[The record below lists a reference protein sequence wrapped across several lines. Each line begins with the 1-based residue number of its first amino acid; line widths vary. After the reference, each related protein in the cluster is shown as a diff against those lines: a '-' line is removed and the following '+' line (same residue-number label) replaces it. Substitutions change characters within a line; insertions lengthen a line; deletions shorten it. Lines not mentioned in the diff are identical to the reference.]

1 MKKDIA
7 LETLRRHVSAC
18 RLLDRDI
25 TSVLAHLQ
33 HPRRHRTS
41 YAVDFS
47 EIYSLLFPEKTADE
61 MRVFDDDDP
70 NVERLVQYDALQ
82 RIFFDDAARPVLLPP
97 YALEFR
103 SLISRIRAGLLD
115 DTVVQAQKAVR
126 QIESAVALPEIQA
139 LTTLIQQDLSTPAD
153 DEETEA
159 QVHRAWEV
167 FQTHASA
174 ILLLTQDNSLEPLR
188 RIMNLIE
195 SGRFV
200 NPPRGPHGEIKPD
213 ESVRDRWFGK
223 LLSLRGRDKGGASYV
238 DATAMATLYSMNREL
253 GESDGS
259 RMVITSRSTAMHSV
273 FEAEYR
279 DGLWN
284 DAGGYVL
291 RHPRTFAALYRRFT
305 NEEELRMDLTLRQL
319 SHQDFLRA
327 AEPRIRRDEP
337 LAPDEADFFLERISA
352 IRADWH
358 QTETLASTGLIE
370 TARLTPLKVQTK
382 REQLVLAMKILMNR
396 QAFEELVSRRVSE
409 LLVGIERQHDRLNFA
424 LQANA
429 GEANEEAALNVQ
441 PHTYDDKVVLRS
453 TRYWLPYTLQFTSE
467 ELKSWAEA
475 LSSSSEVTWDKVGL
489 VLDQGLRNDADYE
502 RLLAMS
508 YLLANLDKWAAAE
521 QFCERAILQP
531 QIQLPRNEGH
541 YFIAICMRM
550 HQESPERYHRAL
562 EHLDIAQNTKRAW
575 RREPGYEDPRY
586 LTEKGT
592 QIYHWNVDASRH
604 NQEHWKTRR
613 PPRMIEARNLWEKAL
628 TLVRNDRAL
637 TAQLHNNLCFY
648 YSEVGPFDEQ
658 KMRYHLNHLVATQ
671 KEIQPD
677 MSKWNPLV
685 LDTVAMARLR
695 LHTIHPDLERLREIA
710 DHVRNAMIQTD
721 LAPKQRQTLEENLE
735 KIEKA
740 FRDVS
745 VRAAATNPLP

>member
-1 MKKDIA
+1 MSRDIA
-7 LETLRRHVSAC
+7 LETLRRHVNAC

-25 TSVLAHLQ
+25 TSVLANLQ
-33 HPRRHRTS
+33 HPHRHRSS

-82 RIFFDDAARPVLLPP
+82 AIFFDDVARPVLLPP

-126 QIESAVALPEIQA
+126 QIESAVALPEVQE
-139 LTTLIQQDLSTPAD
+139 LTTLIHQDLSSPGD
-153 DEETEA
+153 DEEMEA
-159 QVHRAWEV
+159 QVRRAWEV
-167 FQTHASA
+167 FQTHAGA
-174 ILLLTQDNSLEPLR
+174 LLLLTQDNSLEPLR
-188 RIMNLIE
+188 RIMNLLE

-200 NPPRGPHGEIKPD
+200 DAPRGAHGEIKPD
-213 ESVRDRWFGK
+213 EPVRDRWFAK
-223 LLSLRGRDKGGASYV
+223 LLSLRGREKAGASYV
-238 DATAMATLYSMNREL
+238 DATAIATLYAMNREL
-253 GESDGS
+253 GDIDGS
-259 RMVITSRSTAMHSV
+259 RFVIISRSTAMHSV
-273 FEAEYR
+273 FEVEYKE
-279 DGLWN
+279 GLW
-284 DAGGYVL
+284 DHAGGYVL
-291 RHPRTFAALYRRFT
+291 RHPRTFAALYRRFA
-305 NEEELRMDLTLRQL
+305 NEDELRVDLTLRQL

-337 LAPDEADFFLERISA
+337 LAPDEADFFLDRIAA
-352 IRADWH
+352 IRTDWH

-370 TARLTPLKVQTK
+370 TAKLSRVEVQTK
-382 REQLVLAMKILMNR
+382 RQQLVLALKILMNR
-396 QAFEELVSRRVSE
+396 EAFEELVSRRVSE

-424 LQANA
+424 LQTNA
-429 GEANEEAALNVQ
+429 CEASEEAAMDVL

-453 TRYWLPYTLQFTSE
+453 TRYVLPYTLQFTSE
-467 ELKSWAEA
+467 ELKTWAES
-475 LSSSSEVTWDKVGL
+475 LRSSSEVTWDKVGF
-489 VLDQGLRNDADYE
+489 VLDEGLRNDADYE

-508 YLLANLDKWAAAE
+508 YLLANMDKWAAAE

-550 HQESPERYHRAL
+550 HQESPDRYHQAL

-575 RREPGYEDPRY
+575 RKEPSYEDPRY
-586 LTEKGT
+586 VMEKGT
-592 QIYHWNVDASRH
+592 QIYHWNKDVARH
-604 NQEHWKTRR
+604 NHEHWKTRK

-628 TLVRNDRAL
+628 KLVRNDRVLAS
-637 TAQLHNNLCFY
+637 ALHNNLCFY
-648 YSEVGPFDEQ
+648 YSEIGPFDEQ
-658 KMRYHLNHLVATQ
+658 KMRYHLNHLVTTQ
-671 KEIQPD
+671 MEMQPD

-695 LHTIHPDLERLREIA
+695 LHAIRPDVERLREIA
-710 DHVRNAMIQTD
+710 GHLRNAMMQTD
-721 LAPKQRQTLEENLE
+721 LIPKQRQTLEDNLE
-735 KIEKA
+735 KIEKTL
-740 FRDVS
+740 REDGT
-745 VRAAATNPLP
+745 RAAAANPLS

>member
-1 MKKDIA
+1 MSRDIA

-70 NVERLVQYDALQ
+70 NVERLVQFDALQ
-82 RIFFDDAARPVLLPP
+82 AIFFDKVAPPILLAP

-126 QIESAVALPEIQA
+126 QIESAMALPEVQE
-139 LTTLIQQDLSTPAD
+139 LTTLIQQDLNSPAD
-153 DEETEA
+153 DQEMEA
-159 QVHRAWEV
+159 QIHRAWEV

-188 RIMNLIE
+188 RVMHLIE

-200 NPPRGPHGEIKPD
+200 DAPRLSNAEIKPD
-213 ESVRDRWFGK
+213 EWVRDRWFGK
-223 LLSLRGRDKGGASYV
+223 LLSVRGREKAGASYV
-238 DATAMATLYSMNREL
+238 DATAMAMLHAMNREL
-253 GESDGS
+253 GESEGS
-259 RMVITSRSTAMHSV
+259 RIVITSRSSAMHSV

-291 RHPRTFAALYRRFT
+291 RHPRTFAALYRRFA
-305 NEEELRMDLTLRQL
+305 NEEELRVDLTLRQL
-319 SHQDFLRA
+319 AHQDFLRA
-327 AEPRIRRDEP
+327 AEPRVRHDEP
-337 LAPDEADFFLERISA
+337 LAPDEADFFLARISA
-352 IRADWH
+352 IRAAWH

-370 TARLTPLKVQTK
+370 TAQLTRTKVQTK
-382 REQLVLAMKILMNR
+382 REQLVLALKILMNR
-396 QAFEELVSRRVSE
+396 EAFEELVSRRVSE

-424 LQANA
+424 LQTGTGDTTDDAT
-429 GEANEEAALNVQ
+429 LKVQ

-467 ELKSWAEA
+467 ELKSWADS
-475 LSSSSEVTWDKVGL
+475 LSSSCEVTWDKAGL
-489 VLDQGLRNDADYE
+489 VLDKGLRNDADYE
-502 RLLAMS
+502 RLLAMA
-508 YLLANLDKWAAAE
+508 YLLANLDKWSAAE

-531 QIQLPRNEGH
+531 QIHLPRNEGH
-541 YFIAICMRM
+541 YFIAVCMRM
-550 HQESPERYHRAL
+550 HQESPERYHEAL
-562 EHLDIAQNTKRAW
+562 VHLDIAQNTKRAW
-575 RREPGYEDPRY
+575 RKEPGYEDPRY
-586 LTEKGT
+586 LTERGT
-592 QIYHWNVDASRH
+592 QIYHWNIDASRH
-604 NQEHWKTRR
+604 SQEHWKNRR
-613 PPRMIEARNLWEKAL
+613 PPRMVEARKSWEKAL
-628 TLVRNDRAL
+628 SLVRNDRGL

-648 YSEVGPFDEQ
+648 YSEIGPFEEQ
-658 KMRYHLNHLVATQ
+658 KVRYHLNQLVFTQ
-671 KEIQPD
+671 TEMQPD
-677 MSKWNPLV
+677 SSKWNPLV

-695 LHTIHPDLERLREIA
+695 LHAIRPDIERLRQVA
-710 DHVRNAMIQTD
+710 AHLRNAMIHTD
-721 LAPKQRQTLEENLE
+721 LLPKQRQTLEDNLE

-740 FRDVS
+740 LDQGHGRT
-745 VRAAATNPLP
+745 AAANPA